1 MYKGIKNVVLN
12 IAWIIAIVQNVIAGT
27 ASATVT
33 QKLVAASAIGVW
45 RMVVRKKL
53 CSTCNLLC
61 RTKNFMNQLAEGSAT
76 KLCLFYLAHSDQKTR
91 CRHCN
96 RYLLDG
102 NETNLC
108 SIRYPV
114 FHEECHVIGCKE
126 PWYAIIYCK
135 KHTEVKHRCRN
146 CRTRG
151 LADGSRTL
159 CSTCIG
165 ALVCG
170 HCNKSFSS
178 TQNLRYHVDNNVC
191 IPATEATCLVERER
205 IIIPNKECNQAFV
218 GGGDAKLCAN
228 YRHNLFACYE
238 CEKELADGDILYYC
252 SRCNFMLYKIYY
264 YYQFYILCTIIDRQ
278 LDNYI

>member
-1 MYKGIKNVVLN
+1 M
-12 IAWIIAIVQNVIAGT
+12 
-27 ASATVT
+27 T
-33 QKLVAASAIGVW
+33 QTLVAASAIGVW

-76 KLCLFYLAHSDQKTR
+76 KLCLFCLAHSDQKTR

-108 SIRYPV
+108 SICYPV

-178 TQNLRYHVDNNVC
+178 TQNLRYHVCQQQRV
-191 IPATEATCLVERER
+191 
-205 IIIPNKECNQAFV
+205 
-218 GGGDAKLCAN
+218 
-228 YRHNLFACYE
+228 YSS
-238 CEKELADGDILYYC
+238 DG
-252 SRCNFMLYKIYY
+252 SNMFG
-264 YYQFYILCTIIDRQ
+264 
-278 LDNYI
+278 